1 MGELVLIFLGAVFVN
16 NFVLSRFL
24 GICPFMGV
32 SKKID
37 TALGMTFAVM
47 FVMTIA
53 GIITWIV
60 QYAILNPLNIQ
71 YLQTIVFILIIAS
84 LVQLVEMVIEKT
96 SPALYSSLGIFLPLI
111 TTNCAILGVAILN
124 IQQSYHFLEMLVFT
138 VGSGMGFGLA
148 LVLFAGI
155 RERIEL
161 SDVPVY
167 FKGMPIA
174 FITAGILA
182 LAFMGFSGLIK

>member
-60 QYAILNPLNIQ
+60 QYTILNPLNIQ

-124 IQQSYHFLEMLVFT
+124 VQQSYHFLEMLVFT

-155 RERIEL
+155 RERIDL